1 MKTFK
6 HFLLAVVAL
15 VAVAGTANA
24 QFKFGPRVGINVNSM
39 HFNESVFKSDNRTGF
54 TGGLE
59 AEFTVPV
66 LGLGFD
72 ASVMYVRRNLEMT
85 ANSTQTNKHL
95 DYLEIPI
102 NLKWKFGLPIVGK
115 VLKPYLFTGPSFAFL
130 TSKRAITEAYKS
142 KSVDTSWNVGLGL
155 EFFSHLQVSAH
166 YGFGLN
172 KAIEKVPGMTSVGI
186 DATPIDGK
194 THCWTITAAYL
205 F

>member
-6 HFLLAVVAL
+6 HILLAVVAIL
-15 VAVAGTANA
+15 AFSGTANA

-39 HFNESVFKSDNRTGF
+39 HFDESVFKSDNRTGF
-54 TGGLE
+54 TAGLE

-72 ASVMYVRRNLEMT
+72 ASLMYVRRNLDFE
-85 ANSTQTNKHL
+85 QNKQQSDKHC

-102 NLKWKFGLPIVGK
+102 NLKWKFGLPVVSK
-115 VLKPYLFTGPSFAFL
+115 FLKPYVFTGPSFAFL

-142 KSVDTSWNVGLGL
+142 KAVDTSWNVGVGI
-155 EFFSHLQVSAH
+155 EFINHLQVSAH

-172 KAIEKVPGMTSVGI
+172 KAMEYIPGASSAGIE
-186 DATPIDGK
+186 ATPIDGK
-194 THCWTITAAYL
+194 THCWTITAAWL